1 MDKISF
7 EKKIGKQNF
16 KEKANINILI
26 NEHEDKKSV
35 LLTELGILTYKKIRE
50 GCILDKDFD
59 EISDKILE
67 CDKIIYK
74 NIKELEKINNSN
86 KVIECECGNKLNNND
101 KFCSVCGKNIE
112 ELKCE
117 ETIICGTCNL
127 EIDIDSNYCVCC
139 GKKLR

>member
-1 MDKISF
+1 MK
-7 EKKIGKQNF
+7 KKIGKQNF